1 MFKKSSNIKKVLLAC
16 LIIFSSFFIVSCN
29 SSLDAFDD
37 DSVIVFKNVNVI
49 PMNTETVL
57 ENYNVIIKDGKIV
70 KLGKAWKT
78 RVPKNATVIDGKGK
92 YLTPGLFDM
101 HVHIWLDDELELYL
115 ANGVTGVRDMFGNFG
130 RLSLKKKIEEGHI
143 LGPRLY
149 VASPILD
156 GDPPYWEGS
165 TVITSPQDGEGY
177 VKTYKGMGYD
187 FIKIY
192 EGLTNYVYA
201 AIIEAAKEEDIPVVG
216 HVPSLVDIKK
226 ALQSGQKSIEHLD
239 KYTDSEDLYNMTI
252 ENNVWNCLTIVLYTN
267 RILPLLGEKVAG
279 IEYVDP
285 RSVSIWGVRM
295 GLPRGSAVQYV
306 ESNEYIADSLPQE
319 TIDYYVER
327 IQSIIEDQK
336 TLTKN
341 LYDKGARILL
351 GTDANNPFVVPGF
364 SVHDELHNLVDAGLT
379 PYEAIKAGTYDAAEF
394 LNILEEAGS
403 VEENKNADLILL
415 DGNPLEDISN
425 MRNIEGVMVRG
436 QWISKSEIEN
446 MLKSRIEKQGG
457 EK

>member
-1 MFKKSSNIKKVLLAC
+1 M
-16 LIIFSSFFIVSCN
+16 
-29 SSLDAFDD
+29 
-37 DSVIVFKNVNVI
+37 
-49 PMNTETVL
+49 
-57 ENYNVIIKDGKIV
+57 
-70 KLGKAWKT
+70 
-78 RVPKNATVIDGKGK
+78 
-92 YLTPGLFDM
+92 
-101 HVHIWLDDELELYL
+101 
-115 ANGVTGVRDMFGNFG
+115 
-130 RLSLKKKIEEGHI
+130 
-143 LGPRLY
+143 
-149 VASPILD
+149 
-156 GDPPYWEGS
+156 
-165 TVITSPQDGEGY
+165 
-177 VKTYKGMGYD
+177 
-187 FIKIY
+187 
-192 EGLTNYVYA
+192 
-201 AIIEAAKEEDIPVVG
+201 
-216 HVPSLVDIKK
+216 
-226 ALQSGQKSIEHLD
+226 
-239 KYTDSEDLYNMTI
+239 
-252 ENNVWNCLTIVLYTN
+252 
-267 RILPLLGEKVAG
+267 
-279 IEYVDP
+279 
-285 RSVSIWGVRM
+285 
-295 GLPRGSAVQYV
+295 
-306 ESNEYIADSLPQE
+306 ADSLPQE